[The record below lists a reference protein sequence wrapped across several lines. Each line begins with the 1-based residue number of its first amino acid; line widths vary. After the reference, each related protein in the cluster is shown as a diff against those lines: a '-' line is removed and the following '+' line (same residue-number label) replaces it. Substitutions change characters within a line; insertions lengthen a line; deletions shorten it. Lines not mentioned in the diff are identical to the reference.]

1 MDGGRRAW
9 KLLWSTPVPQKINF
23 FAWKLATEGLA
34 TMQNRMRRNLESDS
48 TCHLC
53 GIGEEDVYNA
63 VVACTKSRALR
74 DELRKDWEL
83 ISEDMLVRSGVE
95 WFLLLLDK
103 LDIEARAHVFFLL
116 LESLAPA

>member
-1 MDGGRRAW
+1 
-9 KLLWSTPVPQKINF
+9 
-23 FAWKLATEGLA
+23 
-34 TMQNRMRRNLESDS
+34 MQNWMRRNLESDS

-103 LDIEARAHVFFLL
+103 LDIEARAHVFFCFWRAWHLRNDAL
-116 LESLAPA
+116 HGKGSALVEASASFVKNY